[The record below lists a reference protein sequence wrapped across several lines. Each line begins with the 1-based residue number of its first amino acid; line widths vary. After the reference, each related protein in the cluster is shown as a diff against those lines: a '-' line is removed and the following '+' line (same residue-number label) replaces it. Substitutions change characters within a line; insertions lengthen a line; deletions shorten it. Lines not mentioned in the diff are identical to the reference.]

1 MQVSLKLYRFIFK
14 GNYKYNGPHLIPINE
29 QNIDEDQQ
37 KDQKFPPKRPPPW
50 SNSHSPVHNPQP
62 ILVNVLQQ
70 NTATTMGAALYPAS
84 HPGDYSTTKT
94 TLQEQ
99 TTRNFNGMGS
109 FSEWEIT
116 WMRNHISSC
125 GKQHFAPHGTH
136 YRIMGGT
143 DARKGSWPWMVH

>member
-1 MQVSLKLYRFIFK
+1 
-14 GNYKYNGPHLIPINE
+14 
-29 QNIDEDQQ
+29 
-37 KDQKFPPKRPPPW
+37 
-50 SNSHSPVHNPQP
+50 
-62 ILVNVLQQ
+62 
-70 NTATTMGAALYPAS
+70 MGVTLHPAS
-84 HPGDYSTTKT
+84 HPDDYSTTKT